1 MSSSPIIPLRE
12 HPSSGRVEPARG
24 AEAREALPE
33 GPEISVVVPVFNEEG
48 SIAELYA
55 AIAAALDGERY
66 EVVFVN
72 DGSRDRSAERLRELA
87 AAHSEVV
94 LVELARNFGQ
104 HPAILA
110 GFTVALGKYIVTIDA
125 DLQNPPAE
133 IPRVVAEMRAG
144 HDVVGSIR
152 SRRRDPWARKQ
163 VSALVNYVTTASIG
177 VGMQDYGCMLRGYTR
192 DIARE
197 ILDLAE
203 RSVFIPALAMIL
215 ARNPIEIEVGHSER
229 EVGQS
234 KYSALRLMRLGFD
247 LITGFSLLP
256 IQLVSLAGVIIATL
270 GVAFAGFLFVRRL
283 IVGPESEGVFTLF
296 AILFA
301 FVGVMLLAVGLV
313 GEYVARIYAEVRRRP
328 LFTVREVVTQDPARA
343 GRR

>member
-1 MSSSPIIPLRE
+1 VSSSTIVPLTRD
-12 HPSSGRVEPARG
+12 A
-24 AEAREALPE
+24 AA
-33 GPEISVVVPVFNEEG
+33 GPEVSVVVPVFNEE
-48 SIAELYA
+48 ATLADLYQ
-55 AIAAALDGERY
+55 ALVEALAGERF
-66 EVVFVN
+66 EIVFVN
-72 DGSRDRSAERLRELA
+72 DGSRDRSGERLRALA
-87 AAHSEVV
+87 AAHREVV
-94 LVELARNFGQ
+94 VVELARNFGQ

-110 GFTVALGKYIVTIDA
+110 GFSVARGRYLVTIDA

-133 IPRVVAEMRAG
+133 IPRILTKMREG

-152 SRRRDPWARKQ
+152 SRRRDPWVRKQ

-177 VGMQDYGCMLRGYTR
+177 VGMKDYGCMLRGYSR
-192 DIARE
+192 DVARE
-197 ILDLAE
+197 IVDLAE

-229 EVGQS
+229 ELGQS

-270 GVAFAGFLFVRRL
+270 GVAFAGFLFVRRI

-328 LFTVREVVTQDPARA
+328 LFTVREVVSHDPARS
-343 GRR
+343 